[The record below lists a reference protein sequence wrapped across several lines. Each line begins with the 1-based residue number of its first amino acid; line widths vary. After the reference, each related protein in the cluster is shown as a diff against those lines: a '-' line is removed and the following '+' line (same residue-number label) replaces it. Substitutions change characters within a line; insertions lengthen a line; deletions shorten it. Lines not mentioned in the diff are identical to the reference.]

1 MQQFIITQ
9 SLQCDVK
16 DLLEIYKQ
24 LKMATPISHY
34 MFLSGTND
42 WSTCCVSK
50 LPFQFSRFFYV
61 PTKPAREN

>member
-50 LPFQFSRFFYV
+50 LPF
-61 PTKPAREN
+61 